1 MFAGLLL
8 PSAVHSQQN
17 KREQEMSKHYRI
29 AAVSGL
35 GLVAALLG
43 GCATPA
49 VKTYGMD
56 DHFSSSEIMSGSTAT
71 ADQCARTPNAVWV
84 DVAPYHECVVYFPSS
99 AFAAGGPID
108 QAIVF
113 MEGDRLD
120 GKQMAEPQ
128 YEKSSPRLLTHMA
141 DREQERS
148 GFPYLVLGRPGT
160 DGSSGNQRVRRTQY
174 ETLVVN
180 AALDQIKRKYQIKQY
195 GIVGQSGGGG
205 LVGALISERQDVLC
219 GVASS
224 GVTAVK
230 YRIQEKGWTSDIT
243 GVGTSEVWDPVEQLP
258 RARPMPGFRLFATSD
273 PRDGDVP
280 FDSQQYFIQ
289 KAKAAGLPAVQIV
302 VHGGGSV
309 HHQTYPIGNKVMADC
324 MKGVPT
330 ETIVARYTGHYV
342 DQKEEAKAFP
352 VQAKAAE

>member
-1 MFAGLLL
+1 
-8 PSAVHSQQN
+8 
-17 KREQEMSKHYRI
+17 MSKHFRI
-29 AAVSGL
+29 AAVGTL
-35 GLVAALLG
+35 ALAATLLG
-43 GCATPA
+43 GCAAPV

-56 DHFSSSEIMSGSTAT
+56 EHFSNSEIMSGSTAT
-71 ADQCARTPNAVWV
+71 ADQCGRTPNAVWV
-84 DVAPYHECVVYFPSS
+84 EAGQYHECVVYFPSP
-99 AFAAGGPID
+99 AFAAGAPID
-108 QAIVF
+108 QTIVF

-128 YEKSSPRLLTHMA
+128 YEKSSPRALTRMA
-141 DREQERS
+141 EREQQHS

-180 AALDQIKRKYQIKQY
+180 GALDQIKRKYQIKQF
-195 GIVGQSGGGG
+195 GVVGQSGGGG
-205 LVGALISERQDVLC
+205 LVGALISERQDILC

-230 YRIQEKGWTSDIT
+230 YRIQEKGWTADIT
-243 GVGTSEVWDPVEQLP
+243 GIGTAEVWDPVDQLP

-273 PRDGDVP
+273 RLDGDVP

-289 KAKAAGLPAVQIV
+289 KAQAAGLPAVQIT

-330 ETIVARYTGHYV
+330 DTIVARYSGHYV

-352 VQAKAAE
+352 AQARAEQ

>member
-1 MFAGLLL
+1 
-8 PSAVHSQQN
+8 
-17 KREQEMSKHYRI
+17 MSKQYRI
-29 AAVSGL
+29 AAVSCL
-35 GLVAALLG
+35 ALVATLLG
-43 GCATPA
+43 GCAAPV

-71 ADQCARTPNAVWV
+71 ADQCARTVNAVWV
-84 DVAPYHECVVYFPSS
+84 DVGAYHECVVYFPSS
-99 AFAAGGPID
+99 AFAAGAPID
-108 QAIVF
+108 RAIVF

-120 GKQMAEPQ
+120 GKQMAEAQ
-128 YEKSSPRLLTHMA
+128 YEKSSPRVLTRA
-141 DREQERS
+141 AEREQQRA
-148 GFPYLVLGRPGT
+148 GLPYLILGRPGT
-160 DGSSGNQRVRRTQY
+160 DGSSGSQRVRRTHY

-180 AALDQIKRKYQIKQY
+180 AALDQIKRKYQIQQL
-195 GIVGQSGGGG
+195 GIIGQSGGGG

-230 YRIQEKGWTSDIT
+230 YRIQEKGWTADIT
-243 GVGTSEVWDPVEQLP
+243 GIGTSEVWDPVDQLP

-273 PRDGDVP
+273 KLDGDVP

-289 KAKAAGLPAVQIV
+289 KAQEAGLPAVQIV
-302 VHGGGSV
+302 VHASGSV
-309 HHQTYPIGNKVMADC
+309 HHQTFPIGNKVMADC

-352 VQAKAAE
+352 PTQAKAGTSSTAE